1 MTSCQ
6 FRLALLLTA
15 LFALASCKS
24 MPAFEPEIM
33 PVEDSTGRVQF
44 ETTQIEEI
52 TIEEITDEIA
62 AVMEEPENAA
72 AEIVI
77 RAEEVIDPSDK
88 NIDVDLVEPVYNF
101 NEPELVNE
109 PAPPDEEAS
118 AAIALDEPEARKAP
132 ADEMPVD
139 ETLAAEE
146 PLADEPLTETP
157 EQAETLAEGELEEQE
172 DPPPPPAAALRN
184 SELIDDTPAVPQRT
198 EPIRALPVLSAR
210 NPPTKTAVPAK
221 PEASRVIYAQAGQTF
236 EVPFQGTG
244 WIYTGEENSANGISY
259 VSRRINDST
268 QTFVFRAQKEGEY
281 TLKFYKQDFLQDYYT
296 NEYVRV
302 VVSNDRSIAD
312 EAIAKLD
319 AQLER
324 LDDGIIEADKLS
336 DEVSAVD
343 DTAPAGPEE
352 LLQQARDTFNAQKYD
367 EAIALLDR
375 FQQQRPAMSDEA
387 WWLYGQSLENAP
399 LPGRDV
405 RGALEAYSYLTREYP
420 WSKYYKNAQNR
431 IAFLNRFYFN
441 IR

>member
-1 MTSCQ
+1 
-6 FRLALLLTA
+6 LLLLLAA
-15 LFALASCKS
+15 LFALDACKS
-24 MPAFEPEIM
+24 MPEFEPEIM
-33 PVEDSTGRVQF
+33 PVEDSERVQF
-44 ETTQIEEI
+44 ETTQ
-52 TIEEITDEIA
+52 IEEITDEIA

-77 RAEEVIDPSDK
+77 RAEEVIEPSDK
-88 NIDVDLVEPVYNF
+88 NIDVNLVEPVYNF

-109 PAPPDEEAS
+109 PESPDEEAS
-118 AAIALDEPEARKAP
+118 AAIALDEPEARDAP
-132 ADEMPVD
+132 ADKISSDEMPVD
-139 ETLAAEE
+139 ETLTDEE
-146 PLADEPLTETP
+146 PPETP
-157 EQAETLAEGELEEQE
+157 EQAETLAGGEAELAVQEEVQE
-172 DPPPPPAAALRN
+172 EPPPPPAAALRN
-184 SELIDDTPAVPQRT
+184 SELIDDTPPVPRRT

-210 NPPTKTAVPAK
+210 NPPTETAVPAK
-221 PEASRVIYAQAGQTF
+221 PEASRVIHVQTGQTF

-244 WIYTGEENSANGISY
+244 WIYTGEENSANGINY
-259 VSRRINDST
+259 VSRRINGNV

-302 VVSNDRSIAD
+302 IVSDDRLITD
-312 EAIAKLD
+312 ESFEMAARR
-319 AQLER
+319 ER
-324 LDDGIIEADKLS
+324 LDDDALGADKLNAEDS
-336 DEVSAVD
+336 VAD
-343 DTAPAGPEE
+343 DTAPANPEE

-367 EAIALLDR
+367 ETIAVLDR
-375 FQQQRPAMSDEA
+375 FQQQHPAMSDEA

>member
-1 MTSCQ
+1 MTSRQ
-6 FRLALLLTA
+6 FRLPLLLAA
-15 LFALASCKS
+15 LFALDACKS
-24 MPAFEPEIM
+24 MPEFEPEII
-33 PVEDSTGRVQF
+33 PVEISAEPVPP
-44 ETTQIEEI
+44 ETAR
-52 TIEEITDEIA
+52 IEEITDESA
-62 AVMEEPENAA
+62 AVMKAEENTA

-109 PAPPDEEAS
+109 PALPDEERS
-118 AAIALDEPEARKAP
+118 AAIVLDEPETREPP
-132 ADEMPVD
+132 AYEMPVD

-146 PLADEPLTETP
+146 PPETP
-157 EQAETLAEGELEEQE
+157 EQAETLVEGELEEQE
-172 DPPPPPAAALRN
+172 EAQEEPPPPPAAALRN

-210 NPPTKTAVPAK
+210 NPPTETAVPAK
-221 PEASRVIYAQAGQTF
+221 PERSRVIYAQAGQTF

-244 WIYTGEENSANGISY
+244 WIYTGEENSMNGISY

-281 TLKFYKQDFLQDYYT
+281 ILKFYKQDFLQDYYT

-302 VVSNDRSIAD
+302 IVSNDRIIAD
-312 EAIAKLD
+312 EAIAGVD
-319 AQLER
+319 APRER
-324 LDDGIIEADKLS
+324 PDDLGLEADKLS
-336 DEVSAVD
+336 DEVSAAD

-367 EAIALLDR
+367 EAIALLDK
-375 FQQQRPAMSDEA
+375 FQQQHPAMSDEA